1 VSAHGNDRGSR
12 LAATLPARAKGE
24 ARPRRHG
31 LVGKPPEAVRQ
42 IRPNA
47 PFTTLGVRRIMRRG
61 AGLQPGEARASGHGG
76 GCRMKRPVLLIALL
90 TLTVVWA
97 ASVAQAEPGL
107 QSKLT
112 AISGQGTGQVV
123 VSPTAQGQGAVFV
136 AEGAAAI
143 HDALPNT
150 TYIVQR
156 AIDFTPNDGA
166 CTIAPAPPAGWITL
180 TTLTTSAGGA
190 GAAHF
195 ERVSPPPGP
204 SGFQFDIV
212 FRVISTDGTQV
223 LMSDCMTVTVK

>member
-1 VSAHGNDRGSR
+1 MRPLQRAGGGGLSAAEPDSS
-12 LAATLPARAKGE
+12 PARPG
-24 ARPRRHG
+24 
-31 LVGKPPEAVRQ
+31 PPA
-42 IRPNA
+42 I
-47 PFTTLGVRRIMRRG
+47 
-61 AGLQPGEARASGHGG
+61 GG

-90 TLTVVWA
+90 TLTVVGA

-112 AISGQGTGQVV
+112 AISGQGTGHVV
-123 VSPTAQGQGAVFV
+123 VSPTAKGQGAVFV

-150 TYIVQR
+150 TFIVQR
-156 AIDFTPNDGA
+156 AVDFTPNDGV
-166 CTIAPAPPAGWITL
+166 CTIAPAPPAGWIIL